1 MEMKSYTKGQTEGM
15 VEVKYTTT
23 TKDDYI
29 SDEEYASYF
38 DEYKK
43 VCEGCQLMNA
53 KCEET
58 SVIMCY
64 LRRLLPHGV
73 WTKASMNDI
82 ATKNGEEIADEIN
95 KAIVEKLMK
104 ERK

>member
-1 MEMKSYTKGQTEGM
+1 MF
-15 VEVKYTTT
+15 EVKYTTT

-29 SDEEYASYF
+29 SDEEYSSYF

-95 KAIVEKLMK
+95 KAIVEKIMK

>member
-29 SDEEYASYF
+29 SDEEYSSYF

-43 VCEGCQLMNA
+43 VCEGCQLVNA